1 MPNTDTVSQNPLD
14 TQSRDFAEECCRQ
27 SRLIA
32 QDPQE
37 GDMLDWIE
45 QVADRAGWGVVKE

>member
-1 MPNTDTVSQNPLD
+1 MPNTDTVFKNPLD

-45 QVADRAGWGVVKE
+45 QVADRDGWGVVKE